1 MTLIIELH
9 EFNEFYPAF
18 GEIEFML
25 FQLNREK

>member
-9 EFNEFYPAF
+9 EFNEFYLAK
-18 GEIEFML
+18 GGIEFML